1 MADLR
6 DILSDNDEQ
15 LNEDELMNYLDD
27 NLSAEDKHAFEQK
40 ISDSQFVN
48 DAIEGL
54 KKFKNKQ
61 QLKDTLSH
69 LNKLLEK
76 QTASKKQRDQKRSI
90 KEMPMVLLT
99 ALLILL
105 ICIIGYFVIHL
116 FIQHAAQT
124 PTLPRKAAHIILKH
138 NELNEKVK
146 FGFTSH
152 LWVNLPSCKQ
162 T

>member
-15 LNEDELMNYLDD
+15 LNEDELMNYLED
-27 NLSAEDKHAFEQK
+27 NLSAEDKHAFEEK
-40 ISDSQFVN
+40 MADSSFVN

-61 QLKDTLSH
+61 QLKDSVDH

-76 QTASKKQRDQKRSI
+76 QTASKKVRDEKKKV
-90 KEMPMVLLT
+90 KELPLMLLT

-105 ICIIGYFVIHL
+105 ICILGYLVIHL
-116 FIQHAAQT
+116 FYKGRSTSKAVPQHKTAQ
-124 PTLPRKAAHIILKH
+124 
-138 NELNEKVK
+138 VK
-146 FGFTSH
+146 ITRS
-152 LWVNLPSCKQ
+152 L
-162 T
+162 